1 MVGEIFTDKAG
12 LFSVGSPRPW
22 PANDVSLAQTRR
34 QFAAQLATWQGIQG
48 GIDRF
53 VTHVVSIAAGFD
65 IEAFYRKSVS
75 IGLLYGIRP
84 IQSANMIHVFFRP
97 LALAAYGLGLLAWA
111 FPVSALEPVT
121 LGVLAFRPKPE
132 TLARWQ
138 PTAAYLSARTGRQV
152 ALEALT
158 YPEMEAA
165 IVQRHVD
172 FVLTNPAHYVLMT
185 SRNGLSSPL
194 ATLIPLDQ
202 GQPISQFGGVI
213 FSRAD
218 HKEITGLSDLRGKT
232 IATPDAGSFGG
243 YQMQAFELAKIGLS
257 PTRDVNLV
265 TTGMPHDSVV
275 DAVLAGQADAGFI
288 RTGLIEALSA
298 SGRLDPTRLRVLDQ
312 RHVAGFP
319 FLLSTNLYPEWPI
332 AAMPQTDPE
341 LARKLAT
348 ALLALR
354 PDHPAA
360 RQGHYHG
367 WSVPADYE
375 SVRNVL
381 QTLRL
386 PPFDQVPE
394 FTLSDVLRR
403 HGPVIGVVSVATLL
417 IFILLVLLMRR
428 QAQLRAQEHRLA
440 DERRQLLDA
449 LGEGVI
455 GMDLAGRCTFVNRAA
470 LEMLGYSE
478 AELLGQ
484 EQHSRIH
491 HHHSDGRPYA
501 SDDCAILQ
509 SLADGRLRRAE
520 EWFSRKDGSGFPVD
534 VTVAPFEP
542 DGERIGAVVVFHDI
556 RDRRAAQAR
565 DKLLVSALEAVANG
579 IVITDPDARIE
590 WVNPAFEQLT
600 GYRRDEAMGRK
611 PAELVKSGLQ
621 DQAFYE
627 EMWRVILAGR
637 TWRGEVINKKR
648 DGSLY
653 DEELT
658 IAPVLDENGIIRH
671 YVGIKQDITARKHMQ
686 AELHNLATTDP
697 LTGLPN
703 RRHFLAALTQE
714 SARTSRFPEVTA
726 TLLML
731 DLDHFK
737 QVNDSYGHAA
747 GDGVLQR
754 FSALVL
760 DSLRKTDLAGRLG
773 GEEFAILL
781 IGTNAS
787 DAVEFAER
795 FRQTLDAE
803 PIMIDGKPIHAT
815 VSIGVTSLRQADS
828 NADEALARA
837 DAALYRAKANGRNRV
852 EMA

>member
-1 MVGEIFTDKAG
+1 MIH
-12 LFSVGSPRPW
+12 LFIRPL
-22 PANDVSLAQTRR
+22 VL
-34 QFAAQLATWQGIQG
+34 
-48 GIDRF
+48 
-53 VTHVVSIAAGFD
+53 AAGCLCWLACAMPVQA
-65 IEAFYRKSVS
+65 EA
-75 IGLLYGIRP
+75 P
-84 IQSANMIHVFFRP
+84 I
-97 LALAAYGLGLLAWA
+97 
-111 FPVSALEPVT
+111 T

-138 PTAAYLSARTGRQV
+138 PTADYLTARTGRQV
-152 ALEALT
+152 VLEPMT
-158 YPEMEAA
+158 YPELEAA

-194 ATLIPLDQ
+194 ATLIPLDH
-202 GQPISQFGGVI
+202 GQPITQFGGVI

-218 HKEITGLSDLRGKT
+218 RNDIKGLSDLRGKT

-257 PTRDVNLV
+257 MTRDVSVV
-265 TTGMPHDSVV
+265 TTGMPHDNVI

-288 RTGLIEALSA
+288 RTGLIEALA
-298 SGRLDPTRLRVLDQ
+298 TSGRLAPTRLRVLDR
-312 RHVAGFP
+312 RHQAGFP
-319 FLLSTNLYPEWPI
+319 FLLSTSLYPEWPI

-341 LARKLAT
+341 LSSTLAT

-360 RQGHYHG
+360 RQGGYHG
-367 WSVPADYE
+367 WSVPANYE
-375 SVRNVL
+375 PVRNVL

-386 PPFDQVPE
+386 PPFDQAPE
-394 FTLSDVLRR
+394 FTLTDILRR

-428 QAQLRAQEHRLA
+428 QTQLREQEHRLA
-440 DERRQLLDA
+440 EERRQLLDA
-449 LGEGVI
+449 LGEGVF

-470 LEMLGYSE
+470 LDMLGFSE

-484 EQHSRIH
+484 DQHSRIH
-491 HHHSDGRPYA
+491 HHHSDGRPYPG
-501 SDDCAILQ
+501 DDCPILQ
-509 SLADGRLRRAE
+509 SLADGRLRRGE
-520 EWFSRKDGSGFPVD
+520 EWLSRKDGSGFPVD
-534 VTVAPFEP
+534 VTVAPIER
-542 DGERIGAVVVFHDI
+542 DGERIGAVVVFRDI
-556 RDRRAAQAR
+556 FARREAQAR

-579 IVITDPDARIE
+579 IVITDPEAHIE

-600 GYRRDEAMGRK
+600 GYCREEALGRR

-621 DQAFYE
+621 GQAFYE

-637 TWRGEVINKKR
+637 TWRGEVVNKKR

-658 IAPVLDENGIIRH
+658 IAPVLDDSGIIRH

-686 AELHNLATTDP
+686 AELHNLASTDP

-703 RRHFLAALTQE
+703 RRHFLATLAQE
-714 SARTSRFPEVTA
+714 SARIGRFPEVSA
-726 TLLML
+726 ALLML

-737 QVNDSYGHAA
+737 LVNDSHGHAA
-747 GDGVLQR
+747 GDEVLQR
-754 FSALVL
+754 FSQLVQG
-760 DSLRKTDLAGRLG
+760 SLRKTDLAGRLG

-781 IGTNAS
+781 IGTNSAE
-787 DAVEFAER
+787 ALEFAER
-795 FRQTLDAE
+795 VRQALDAE
-803 PIMIDGKPIHAT
+803 QIMIDGKSIHTT
-815 VSIGVTSLRQADS
+815 VSIGVTSLRQSDAT
-828 NADEALARA
+828 ADEALARA
-837 DAALYRAKANGRNRV
+837 DAALYQAKANGRNRV
-852 EMA
+852 EVV